1 MATNKL
7 CLAWFGDLES
17 LKELLSEKYK
27 LNGAWSQPG
36 GDKKVFTFGDS
47 SISWRKNKNLLHF
60 DGIEANLIKKE
71 MCKQICVDG
80 EYNLVSADLHVPVAG
95 SSCISN
101 DFSENIE
108 SLKLGQYSNGE
119 AIRTL

>member
-27 LNGAWSQPG
+27 LNGAWSQPD

-47 SISWRKNKNLLHF
+47 SISWRKNRSLLHF
-60 DGIEANLIKKE
+60 DGTEANLIKKE
-71 MCKQICVDG
+71 MCKQICEDG
-80 EYNLVSADLHVPVAG
+80 EDNSADSHALVAG

-101 DFSENIE
+101 DFSEDIE
-108 SLKLGQYSNGE
+108 SLKLG
-119 AIRTL
+119 